1 MSSPP
6 LAAELG
12 ETVPRVT
19 LQPFCSVR
27 AVMHIMYSA
36 YRKSHSHSRLRSKT
50 HGEKKKTQN
59 NENTDRFHGRVRVYM
74 SS

>member
-36 YRKSHSHSRLRSKT
+36 YRKSHCAQKHM
-50 HGEKKKTQN
+50 EKKKTQN